1 MTMEDQLQMHPA
13 ADIFCDHLL
22 IEVEDE
28 NKKLREDNNLLESAR
43 NFLAKIELRL
53 RDGHVI
59 STALKRS
66 FAMDN
71 HSDNYLS
78 VPIDSDPQPLSEFS
92 AGGVGMLGQ
101 NIGSFPGASHLVL
114 GIRRNGTILLRF
126 SLSKHIA
133 VEGVINGLND
143 EDHVRFKNKSFGGE
157 QIMLY
162 LTAGVGLQNP
172 NTITFTSTM
181 VLMDIT
187 PELRITLKL
196 LGPLPSHESMK
207 DDLIRYRKEP
217 RRPKPLTLSPSDEL
231 RLSIVAAL
239 GYDDSQI
246 DLLCENHL
254 LKNECY
260 ALVRIHAAI
269 GTVEISH
276 PSMKTRL
283 SLKEGKLEYL
293 EGSPVWRILFRV
305 PVRPRII
312 TRYNISSLA
321 VSLSEIRLTKVMF
334 QVANTE
340 TGDLSHFVGTFN
352 NGAKISWAC
361 HGDSESNQ
369 LTEILVGSIQFPL
382 SSVQNALEVL
392 GVETN

>member
-1 MTMEDQLQMHPA
+1 
-13 ADIFCDHLL
+13 
-22 IEVEDE
+22 
-28 NKKLREDNNLLESAR
+28 
-43 NFLAKIELRL
+43 
-53 RDGHVI
+53 
-59 STALKRS
+59 
-66 FAMDN
+66 
-71 HSDNYLS
+71 
-78 VPIDSDPQPLSEFS
+78 
-92 AGGVGMLGQ
+92 
-101 NIGSFPGASHLVL
+101 
-114 GIRRNGTILLRF
+114 
-126 SLSKHIA
+126 
-133 VEGVINGLND
+133 
-143 EDHVRFKNKSFGGE
+143 
-157 QIMLY
+157 MLY